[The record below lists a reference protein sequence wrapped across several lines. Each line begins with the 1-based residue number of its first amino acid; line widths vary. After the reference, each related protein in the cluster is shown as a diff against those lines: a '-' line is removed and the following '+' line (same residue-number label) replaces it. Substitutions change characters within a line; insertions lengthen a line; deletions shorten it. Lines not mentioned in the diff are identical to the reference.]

1 MSTAPAVDRPALQ
14 RAVTAQAG
22 RATPGTDDMA
32 AYLDRQVDD
41 ASHREVVG
49 PLLNGS
55 GASGVV
61 LLHGEEVAAWGDPDI
76 PEMAFSATKSFVAL
90 VAGVAFDRGLL
101 RPSQPVVEV
110 LDLEELQHGPARQI
124 TWQHLLQQTSQW
136 RGVLWGK
143 PTDVDAQSLRE
154 RDEVHDVAP
163 GQGWAYND
171 VRINLLTLAL
181 TALLKAPLDEVLRK
195 AALAPLGASASWSWH
210 GYASSWLDVAD
221 GRVPVVS
228 GGAHW
233 GGGLLISARDLARVG
248 QLHLTGGAH
257 DGRQL
262 LSQEWLQRMWAPCAV
277 KPEYGYLW
285 WRNDTDK
292 VWPGAPRT
300 GRCARG
306 NGGRHLLWIDPA
318 RDLVVV
324 SRWGEDV
331 HRTLREISAA
341 VAVSRR

>member
-1 MSTAPAVDRPALQ
+1 M
-14 RAVTAQAG
+14 
-22 RATPGTDDMA
+22 
-32 AYLDRQVDD
+32 
-41 ASHREVVG
+41 
-49 PLLNGS
+49 
-55 GASGVV
+55 
-61 LLHGEEVAAWGDPDI
+61 
-76 PEMAFSATKSFVAL
+76 
-90 VAGVAFDRGLL
+90 
-101 RPSQPVVEV
+101 
-110 LDLEELQHGPARQI
+110 
-124 TWQHLLQQTSQW
+124 
-136 RGVLWGK
+136 
-143 PTDVDAQSLRE
+143 
-154 RDEVHDVAP
+154 HDVAP

-210 GYASSWLDVAD
+210 GYAGSWLDGAD

>member
-143 PTDVDAQSLRE
+143 PTDVDAQSLR
-154 RDEVHDVAP
+154 
-163 GQGWAYND
+163 
-171 VRINLLTLAL
+171 
-181 TALLKAPLDEVLRK
+181 
-195 AALAPLGASASWSWH
+195 
-210 GYASSWLDVAD
+210 
-221 GRVPVVS
+221 
-228 GGAHW
+228 
-233 GGGLLISARDLARVG
+233 
-248 QLHLTGGAH
+248 
-257 DGRQL
+257 
-262 LSQEWLQRMWAPCAV
+262 
-277 KPEYGYLW
+277 
-285 WRNDTDK
+285 
-292 VWPGAPRT
+292 
-300 GRCARG
+300 
-306 NGGRHLLWIDPA
+306 
-318 RDLVVV
+318 
-324 SRWGEDV
+324 
-331 HRTLREISAA
+331 
-341 VAVSRR
+341 